1 MFLRDRATKSISLRS
16 DASLSLDQA
25 PTAEQEAQLLKLR
38 RSPQEKTQELL
49 FFNCLQ
55 NFESYTSQRPHFGHF
70 TLSNICNGTFRGATR
85 S

>member
-1 MFLRDRATKSISLRS
+1 MFLRNRATKPISLRS

-25 PTAEQEAQLLKLR
+25 PTAEQEARLLKLR

-55 NFESYTSQRPHFGHF
+55 NF
-70 TLSNICNGTFRGATR
+70 
-85 S
+85 